1 MQKQTENFLKFLLE
15 DDEAFE
21 KRYLSNLNE
30 VERKAFEEEISKSVT
45 EDEK

>member
-21 KRYLSNLNE
+21 KRYLSILNE
-30 VERKAFEEEISKSVT
+30 EERKAFEEEISKSVT
-45 EDEK
+45 EEEK

>member
-1 MQKQTENFLKFLLE
+1 MQKQTENFWEFLIE

-30 VERKAFEEEISKSVT
+30 EERKAFEEEISKSVT